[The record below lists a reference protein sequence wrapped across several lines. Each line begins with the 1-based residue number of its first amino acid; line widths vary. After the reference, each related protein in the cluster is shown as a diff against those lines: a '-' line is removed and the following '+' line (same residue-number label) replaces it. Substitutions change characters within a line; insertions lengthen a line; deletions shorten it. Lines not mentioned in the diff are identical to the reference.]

1 MIGVILRACALAKP
15 LSRTRYIRSVYVR
28 SAGDLMPAAL
38 YHTVF
43 TLLLG
48 HTMIVYET
56 PREALRAGMRRLA
69 ASVCVITAVDSQGQ
83 RHAMTATAVSSV
95 SDDPAS
101 LLVCINK
108 SATLYEVLQSGSRF
122 AVNVL
127 PETAADISQL
137 CAMGDGGET
146 RFQLGEWHSAHQLP
160 YLASAE
166 AVFFCELATSLEHG
180 THLIAI
186 GNLLAAQ
193 VAETD
198 AAPLLYADGQYRQ
211 LDK

>member
-1 MIGVILRACALAKP
+1 
-15 LSRTRYIRSVYVR
+15 
-28 SAGDLMPAAL
+28 
-38 YHTVF
+38 
-43 TLLLG
+43 
-48 HTMIVYET
+48 MIVYEN

-69 ASVCVITAVDSQGQ
+69 ASVCVITAVDAQGQ

-95 SDDPAS
+95 SDEPAS
-101 LLVCINK
+101 LLACINK
-108 SATLYEVLQSGSRF
+108 STTLHDILKTGSQF

-137 CAMGDGGET
+137 CAMGDAGEA
-146 RFQLGEWHSAHQLP
+146 RFQNADWQSAHALP

-166 AVFFCELATSLEHG
+166 AVFFCELANSLEHG
-180 THLIAI
+180 THLIVI

-211 LDK
+211 LAK